1 MTPSSH
7 KIILMTGATSG
18 LGEEAFF
25 ALAHHGHHVA
35 VLARSRQ
42 KFTATLQRYA
52 QRYGKAP
59 AHATFIPCDL
69 SSLESVSAAAQQFM
83 QQQGRL
89 DILINNAG
97 AWLSEFTETTDGIE
111 QTLQVNLLAPYVLIR
126 ALQPLLERSD
136 DARIINTASGLHQG
150 KISFDDLEFRKNFSG
165 FKAIPT
171 KQARDD
177 PHVETSC
184 KRISK

>member
-25 ALAHHGHHVA
+25 ALAHQGHHVA

-111 QTLQVNLLAPYVLIR
+111 ER
-126 ALQPLLERSD
+126 AE
-136 DARIINTASGLHQG
+136 
-150 KISFDDLEFRKNFSG
+150 
-165 FKAIPT
+165 
-171 KQARDD
+171 
-177 PHVETSC
+177 
-184 KRISK
+184 